1 MTVVSIV
8 YTYRQTAQKE
18 RERGKK
24 RERQKKD
31 LPAGQCDKVRMID
44 FAKLQCGNL
53 EWTSWTP

>member
-8 YTYRQTAQKE
+8 YTYGQTAQKTRETE
-18 RERGKK
+18 R
-24 RERQKKD
+24 RQKD
-31 LPAGQCDKVRMID
+31 LSAGQCDKVRMID

>member
-31 LPAGQCDKVRMID
+31 LPTGQCDKVRMID